1 MIENNDEHDS
11 HSIHLNVFEHESK
24 ILEMAETLPTEPL
37 LTIEEI
43 QTRYQFL
50 TKEYKKLLRQTQK
63 ITRIGDS
70 NQKKLLEAYN
80 KIENQNLKLDRA
92 IHEAESANAA
102 KNQFLAKVSH
112 EIRNP
117 MNVILGMAELL
128 HLTHL
133 NNEQKSYIS
142 NLRVAGKKLLHVIN
156 DILDFSKIES
166 GLLTLENI
174 DFYISDTVKSIK
186 ESFITTANE
195 KGIRLNIHTS
205 GNVPL
210 VIKGDNIRLSQI
222 LFNLMGNAIKFTDK
236 GIISLDIRRINK
248 ENPDSDKK
256 IILQFTVRDSGIGI
270 ASEKH
275 STIFESF
282 IQADSSTTRR
292 YGGTGLGLTICK
304 QLVELMGGTIELKSQ
319 PGRGSTFSFNVPFA
333 PGNPHIARRLRKQQ
347 NIPKYQGKPLN
358 ILLGEDNPM
367 NAELMVRF
375 LKKQKHRVTHAKHGK
390 EILEFIQ
397 KRSFDVIL
405 MDVEMPE
412 IDGFETTR
420 RIRSDKTKKFRPDIP
435 IIAITAH
442 TLPVYKNKI
451 LSCGMNDIIT
461 KPIDFYRLSKLL
473 FCIRSGCPP
482 QKIEPGKSNELAILD
497 SRTALKRLQGDTEL
511 YKKFCTM
518 FIQEIPEMLKKIE
531 IDIGNTNYD
540 ELRKDAH
547 YLKNSAALIGTDR
560 ITELAE
566 RIEKIGSDKQNIKYA
581 FQLFN
586 QLKIECSTA
595 RKALK

>member
-1 MIENNDEHDS
+1 MTENNEEHHS
-11 HSIHLNVFEHESK
+11 HSIPLNVFEHESQ
-24 ILEMAETLPTEPL
+24 ILEMAETLPAEPL
-37 LTIEEI
+37 LTIDEI
-43 QTRYQFL
+43 QNRFKTL

-70 NQKKLLEAYN
+70 NQKKLLEAYD

-92 IHEAESANAA
+92 IREAENANAA

-174 DFYISDTVKSIK
+174 DFYISDTVKSLK
-186 ESFITTANE
+186 ESFEITANE
-195 KGIRLNIHTS
+195 KGIRLNIHTA
-205 GNVPL
+205 GNVPSVL
-210 VIKGDNIRLSQI
+210 KGDHIRLSQI
-222 LFNLMGNAIKFTDK
+222 LFNLMGNAIKFTEK
-236 GIISLDIRRINK
+236 GNISLDIRRIHK
-248 ENPDSDKK
+248 ENPDSTKK

-270 ASEKH
+270 ASDKH

-292 YGGTGLGLTICK
+292 YGGTGLGLAICK
-304 QLVELMGGTIELKSQ
+304 QLVELMGGTIEVKSK
-319 PGRGSTFSFNVPFA
+319 PGKGSAFSFTAPFE
-333 PGNPHIARRLRKQQ
+333 PGNPHIARRLRKQHHITQ
-347 NIPKYQGKPLN
+347 YQGKPLN
-358 ILLGEDNPM
+358 ILLGEDNPL

-375 LKKQKHRVTHAKHGK
+375 LKKQKHRVMHAKHGK
-390 EILEFIQ
+390 EILEYLK

-420 RIRSDKTKKFRPDIP
+420 RIRLDKTGKFKSDIP

-442 TLPVYKNKI
+442 TLPVYKNRI
-451 LSCGMNDIIT
+451 LSSGMNDIIT

-473 FCIRSGCPP
+473 FCIHPGCSRN
-482 QKIEPGKSNELAILD
+482 KIEPGKSNELQILD
-497 SRTALKRLQGDTEL
+497 SETALKRLQGDMGL

-518 FIQEIPEMLKKIE
+518 FIREIPEMLKKIE
-531 IDIGNTNYD
+531 MDIGNSNYD

-547 YLKNSAALIGTDR
+547 YFKNSAALIGADR
-560 ITELAE
+560 ITVLTEK
-566 RIEKIGSDKQNIKYA
+566 IEKIGIEKHNINNA
-581 FQLFN
+581 IQLFN
-586 QLKIECSTA
+586 RLKIECSTA